1 MEMKKIKWKDRDIYV
16 KSKVLSIF
24 DSLEG
29 GTTDENGD
37 YFVVRR
43 NHITNRCYAITRETE
58 SDFLEQGHI
67 LREGEYAIFNGECVR
82 GMTEY
87 EECFYNIDKIDGIDS
102 WGNIKADITEKQ
114 AQEFYRDLC
123 GTVNEGKT
131 SQGTLSVEA
140 IAEKMEISVSKA
152 EAFCR
157 AMFKYKITEKQG
169 GGVVV

>member
-1 MEMKKIKWKDRDIYV
+1 MKKIKWKDREIYV

-29 GTTDENGD
+29 GTHDENGD

-43 NHITNRCYAITRETE
+43 NHITNKCYAITKETE
-58 SDFLEQGHI
+58 SDFLKQGHT
-67 LREGEYAIFNGECVR
+67 LDEGEYAIFNGECVR

-87 EECFYNIDKIDGIDS
+87 EECFYNIDKIDGVDC

-114 AQEFYRDLC
+114 AEEFYRDL
-123 GTVNEGKT
+123 
-131 SQGTLSVEA
+131 QGTAKDGILSVEA

-152 EAFCR
+152 NAYCQ
-157 AMFKYKITEKQG
+157 AMFKYGITEKQG